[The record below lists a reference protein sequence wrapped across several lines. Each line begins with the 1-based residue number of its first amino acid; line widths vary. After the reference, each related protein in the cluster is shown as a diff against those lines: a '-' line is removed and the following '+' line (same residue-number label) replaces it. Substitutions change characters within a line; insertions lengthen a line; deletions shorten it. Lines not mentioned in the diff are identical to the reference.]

1 MSKTR
6 NAESI
11 WHQWGGN
18 TAAFFAYIHFSH
30 DLSAALLIPLLPLIR
45 ESLGLNYLQ
54 SGILLSAYAFT
65 SGLAQLP
72 GGWIGDRI
80 SRRLVIAIGLAGVS
94 VTTLAIG
101 LSPAYYAMLVILVI
115 RGIFSGAYHPSATS
129 MLSSYVEVTRRGK
142 AIALHMIG
150 GSMGFALGPILGGLI
165 ANMLGWRFAFI
176 ILSIP
181 TLVAAPLVL
190 RKLRQQEPVSSRL
203 ANQSSTEESVTSQP
217 KQRGI
222 SIGQVL
228 RPIAI
233 IAALVVLTQFIS
245 SSAMAFMPIYL
256 VDKHTIAPVYAAMLI
271 GLIRGGGIIGSLFGG
286 WLSDRWGRKN
296 AIFAALVATGPIL
309 YLITRLPYGGGLIV
323 IFILFG
329 MVALMRQAAVQPFL
343 MDRTPP
349 HLRATILGLYFALS
363 LEGGSILHPVTGY
376 FMDIFGI
383 IEVFHV
389 IALISVALSLVA
401 LILAKKPIRPMS
413 NKIIS

>member
-1 MSKTR
+1 
-6 NAESI
+6 
-11 WHQWGGN
+11 
-18 TAAFFAYIHFSH
+18 
-30 DLSAALLIPLLPLIR
+30 
-45 ESLGLNYLQ
+45 
-54 SGILLSAYAFT
+54 
-65 SGLAQLP
+65 
-72 GGWIGDRI
+72 
-80 SRRLVIAIGLAGVS
+80 
-94 VTTLAIG
+94 
-101 LSPAYYAMLVILVI
+101 MLVILVI

-190 RKLRQQEPVSSRL
+190 KKLRQQEPVSSRL

-349 HLRATILGLYFALS
+349 HFRATILGLYFALS
-363 LEGGSILHPVTGY
+363 LEGGSILHPVAGY